1 MDYRA
6 LSDEELE
13 SHLNPRVAVPDFES
27 HLADF
32 AARSARSRADLEAV
46 LDLPYGE
53 SPLERLDIFPAAAP
67 GAPVQ
72 VFVHGGYWRALDKSD
87 HSFVAEALVAAG
99 ATVVAINY
107 DLCPA
112 VTLDRIVAQTRAAIA
127 WTYRNIG
134 DYGGDPERL
143 FVSGH
148 SAGAHLAV
156 MALLEDWPGQHDLPP
171 EPIKGVTASSGLYD
185 LAPVL
190 RISVNEDVR
199 LTADMAARNSPT
211 LHPPRQALPML
222 LAVGAEEPAGWI
234 QQTTDFRRAFEA
246 SAGPADFLEVPG
258 RNHFSM
264 LYDLADPETPLC
276 RAVLAQMGLV

>member
-1 MDYRA
+1 MNHRA
-6 LSDEELE
+6 LTDEELE
-13 SHLNPRVAVPDFES
+13 GHLNPRVAVPGFES
-27 HLADF
+27 HLADY
-32 AARSARSRADLEAV
+32 ATRSARSRAELEAV

-53 SPLERLDIFPAAAP
+53 RPLERLDVFPASAP

-127 WTYRNIG
+127 WTHRNIA
-134 DYGGDPERL
+134 DYGGDPDRL

-156 MALLEDWPGQHDLPP
+156 MALLEDWPGQHGLPP
-171 EPIKGVTASSGLYD
+171 EPIKGVTAISGLYD

-199 LTADMAARNSPT
+199 LTAEMAARNSPT

-222 LAVGAEEPAGWI
+222 LAAGAEEPAGWV
-234 QQTTDFRRAFEA
+234 QQSTDFRRAYEA
-246 SAGPADFLEVPG
+246 SAGPADFLEVPD
-258 RNHFSM
+258 RNHFSV
-264 LYDLADPETPLC
+264 LYDLADPETALC
-276 RAVLAQMGLV
+276 RAVLAQMGLA

>member
-1 MDYRA
+1 MDLGR
-6 LSDEELE
+6 LSDEDRER
-13 SHLNPRVAVPDFES
+13 HLNPRIAVPDFEA
-27 HLADF
+27 HLADY
-32 AARSARSRADLEAV
+32 AARSARSRATLEAV
-46 LDLPYGE
+46 TDLPFGE
-53 SPLERLDIFPAAAP
+53 GPLERLDVFPAAAP

-156 MALLEDWPGQHDLPP
+156 MALLEDWPARHGLPP
-171 EPIKGVTASSGLYD
+171 APIKGVTAISGVYD
-185 LAPVL
+185 LAPVRRL
-190 RISVNEDVR
+190 SVNADIR
-199 LTADMAARNSPT
+199 LTAEMAARNSPT
-211 LHPPRQALPML
+211 LQPPRRALPML

-234 QQTTDFRRAFEA
+234 EQSTGFRRAYEA
-246 SAGPADFLEVPG
+246 GAGPADFLEVPG
-258 RNHFSM
+258 RNHFSV
-264 LYDLADPETPLC
+264 LYDLADPETALC
-276 RAVLAQMGLV
+276 RAVLEQMSLA